1 MEQARPDE
9 PLEIRTDSAYL
20 VNGMD
25 SWVHSWDKKK
35 SWDSKENGDLFKELK
50 TLRQDRMAPTAF
62 VHVKAHSGIEGNEQ
76 ADRLAVDGSKKTS
89 RR

>member
-1 MEQARPDE
+1 MEQARRDE

-50 TLRQDRMAPTAF
+50 TLRQDRTAPTTF

-76 ADRLAVDGSKKTS
+76 ADRLAVDGSKRTG